1 MRAGV
6 LIGNVLRGSSERTL
20 ERSKLNLTGRSNR
33 RRFADKFGVAT
44 GFDVADD

>member
-6 LIGNVLRGSSERTL
+6 LIGNVLRGSS